1 MQTLAHSL
9 SLICAQ
15 CTHVHTEGGLSASG
29 SSNLP
34 VELSS
39 LLLYMYIFRSSFTD
53 QCNVRRPG
61 LPRRHC
67 ASGESRCGTC
77 LIDKRIRPEGSGA
90 QKLRCAKQEA
100 VIGRPGD
107 STRQK
112 HQATS
117 LNDSTR
123 NVHQTA
129 MVDERLRF
137 SSAEP
142 SGFPVGIKP
151 NERDTNFHFPFHL
164 HSTVFTVEV
173 PARCTKPYLPSPHV
187 G

>member
-1 MQTLAHSL
+1 MDFQLQALEIYQSNCLAFSCTCTFSGPRSRISATAKVWASPKTLCVRQVTVWNVPNSQENPA
-9 SLICAQ
+9 
-15 CTHVHTEGGLSASG
+15 G
-29 SSNLP
+29 S
-34 VELSS
+34 
-39 LLLYMYIFRSSFTD
+39 
-53 QCNVRRPG
+53 Q
-61 LPRRHC
+61 
-67 ASGESRCGTC
+67 
-77 LIDKRIRPEGSGA
+77 GA

-112 HQATS
+112 HQTTS